1 MNGNFYNTPRPL
13 CFKWQRVIP
22 AVYDDALTYDALM
35 MKIIYTVNKIIE
47 NQYLSVPYL
56 ISTSFQ
62 ATNDSIHVTGSLMQ
76 DYEAINLDV
85 ELVTTGMDDGQY
97 YINVY
102 NESKAK
108 YVGKDVNQQ
117 PPLYISTQ
125 FMPMNCTTLY
135 KFQILDGKIVQDSIE
150 YNDLYTHMHNIDPEA
165 HKELF
170 EGVNAR
176 ITQEINDRIAADTQ
190 LQSNI
195 DAETDARKEADN
207 ALESSITTERSER
220 IAADTA
226 LQNNINAEATARE
239 NADTTLQNN
248 IDTEISDRQTA
259 ITTEQNARIQADQNL
274 MSKINTEIEDRQRAD
289 TTITNNLNQEITNRE
304 SDVGGVRDALGL
316 HENNKNNP
324 HEVTKSQ
331 IGLGSVT
338 NTIGVTHLNSIDG
351 DITLVAG
358 SNVTITPS
366 GKNITIA
373 STGGGGGGTAGVNT
387 LNNLQ
392 GDLTIT
398 GSGLVGMSA
407 VGTNIDLNVP
417 ELQGGTGI
425 NVSGTTI
432 TNAGVT
438 QVNGATGNVTFTGG
452 NGINISGRN
461 ITNSGVLSIQTPG
474 GIEIIKGNV
483 QITGDKGINITGTE
497 SPAILTIINDGVVG
511 LTADGAS
518 NDPLTGYITARGKR
532 GISVGQTTD
541 TGGNNI
547 LEIMNNG
554 PIRRN
559 AVFSMKDASGTAT
572 GFTGKA
578 IVEFPFTE
586 APYLKGWLYTGTI
599 NIPSTIGNNF
609 SLDFTGSYFYFD
621 YAADPT
627 YPLGTPRFFVI
638 DTDCKIIGF
647 FTHSGNNTNK
657 LVFTLKTPGVTGS
670 LLPTC
675 IPIVSLPG

>member
-176 ITQEINDRIAADTQ
+176 ITQEINDRIAADT
-190 LQSNI
+190 
-195 DAETDARKEADN
+195 
-207 ALESSITTERSER
+207 
-220 IAADTA
+220 
-226 LQNNINAEATARE
+226 
-239 NADTTLQNN
+239 TLQNN

-274 MSKINTEIEDRQRAD
+274 MSKINTEIEDRRRAD
-289 TTITNNLNQEITNRE
+289 TTITNNLNQEITSRE
-304 SDVGGVRDALGL
+304 SDVGGVRDALEL

-324 HEVTKSQ
+324 HEVNKTQ

-366 GKNITIA
+366 GKNITIT

-452 NGINISGRN
+452 NGINISDRN
-461 ITNSGVLSIQTPG
+461 ITNSGVLSLQTPG

-483 QITGDKGINITGTE
+483 QITGVNGIGVTGTE
-497 SPAILTIINDGVVG
+497 VPAVLTIKN
-511 LTADGAS
+511 T
-518 NDPLTGYITARGKR
+518 
-532 GISVGQTTD
+532 
-541 TGGNNI
+541 
-547 LEIMNNG
+547 G

-559 AVFSMKDASGTAT
+559 AVFSMKDASGSAT

-578 IVEFPFTE
+578 ILEFPFTE
-586 APYLKGWLYTGTI
+586 SPYLKGWLYTGTI

-609 SLDFTGSYFYFD
+609 SLDFTGSNFYFD

-627 YPLGTPRFFVI
+627 YPLGIPRFFVI

-675 IPIVSLPG
+675 IPIVSSSG

>member
-176 ITQEINDRIAADTQ
+176 ITQEINDRIAADTR

-195 DAETDARKEADN
+195 DAETEARKEADN

-220 IAADTA
+220 ISADTA

-289 TTITNNLNQEITNRE
+289 TTITNNLNQEITSRE
-304 SDVGGVRDALGL
+304 SDVGSVRDALEL

-324 HEVTKSQ
+324 HEVTKTQ

-483 QITGDKGINITGTE
+483 QITGNNGISVTGTE
-497 SPAILTIINDGVVG
+497 VPAVLTIKN
-511 LTADGAS
+511 T
-518 NDPLTGYITARGKR
+518 
-532 GISVGQTTD
+532 
-541 TGGNNI
+541 
-547 LEIMNNG
+547 G

-559 AVFSMKDASGTAT
+559 AVFSMKDANGSAT

-578 IVEFPFTE
+578 ILEFPFTE

-609 SLDFTGSYFYFD
+609 SLDFTGSNFYFD

-627 YPLGTPRFFVI
+627 YPLGIPRFFVI

-675 IPIVSLPG
+675 IPIVSSAG

>member
-1 MNGNFYNTPRPL
+1 
-13 CFKWQRVIP
+13 
-22 AVYDDALTYDALM
+22 
-35 MKIIYTVNKIIE
+35 
-47 NQYLSVPYL
+47 
-56 ISTSFQ
+56 
-62 ATNDSIHVTGSLMQ
+62 
-76 DYEAINLDV
+76 
-85 ELVTTGMDDGQY
+85 
-97 YINVY
+97 
-102 NESKAK
+102 
-108 YVGKDVNQQ
+108 
-117 PPLYISTQ
+117 
-125 FMPMNCTTLY
+125 
-135 KFQILDGKIVQDSIE
+135 
-150 YNDLYTHMHNIDPEA
+150 
-165 HKELF
+165 
-170 EGVNAR
+170 
-176 ITQEINDRIAADTQ
+176 
-190 LQSNI
+190 
-195 DAETDARKEADN
+195 
-207 ALESSITTERSER
+207 
-220 IAADTA
+220 
-226 LQNNINAEATARE
+226 
-239 NADTTLQNN
+239 
-248 IDTEISDRQTA
+248 
-259 ITTEQNARIQADQNL
+259 
-274 MSKINTEIEDRQRAD
+274 MSKINTEIEDRERAD
-289 TTITNNLNQEITNRE
+289 TTITNNLNQEITSRE
-304 SDVGGVRDALGL
+304 SDVGGVRDALEL

-324 HEVTKSQ
+324 HEVTKTQ

-474 GIEIIKGNV
+474 GIDIIKGNV
-483 QITGDKGINITGTE
+483 QITGDNGIGVYGTE
-497 SPAILTIINDGVVG
+497 VPAVLTIKN
-511 LTADGAS
+511 T
-518 NDPLTGYITARGKR
+518 
-532 GISVGQTTD
+532 
-541 TGGNNI
+541 
-547 LEIMNNG
+547 G

-559 AVFSMKDASGTAT
+559 AVFSMKDASGSAT

-578 IVEFPFTE
+578 ILEFPFSE
-586 APYLKGWLYTGTI
+586 VPYLKGWLYTGTI

-609 SLDFTGSYFYFD
+609 SLDFTGSKFYFD

-627 YPLGTPRFFVI
+627 YPIGIPRFFVI

-675 IPIVSLPG
+675 IPIVSSSG